1 MIFQSVPA
9 LQFDLNVHRLLGA
22 KLDWSS
28 PCYSLPLPSDHNL
41 KPMGVTENT
50 VPEQKVVQPDLIP
63 QPDLSPQ
70 SNYHWLDA
78 ERSFDPVLLQLN
90 YTQNRI
96 APKQQYLSQ

>member
-1 MIFQSVPA
+1 
-9 LQFDLNVHRLLGA
+9 
-22 KLDWSS
+22 
-28 PCYSLPLPSDHNL
+28 
-41 KPMGVTENT
+41 MGVTENT